1 MSRKR
6 IVQLLT
12 SLAVLSCMI
21 LPVQAAPQVNIVP
34 LVQLLLLSPADP
46 IEVVVVDSAMQGID
60 SNGDPNQS
68 PFSTTDKR
76 VCLTTELQVFGPGT
90 IHLKVEWLDGAP
102 PPWATT
108 IDTDITVEGPV
119 LVDIT
124 DCIID
129 ADADEPP
136 DTPAPSTDWKVIL
149 TVDGINIVE
158 ENFEIQ

>member
-12 SLAVLSCMI
+12 SLAVLSCMV

-34 LVQLLLLSPADP
+34 LIQLLLLSPM
-46 IEVVVVDSAMQGID
+46 EVVVVGSGMQGID
-60 SNGDPNQS
+60 SDGNLIGS

-76 VCLTTELQVFGPGT
+76 VCLTTQLEVFGPGT
-90 IHLKVEWLDGAP
+90 IHLKVEWRDGIEH
-102 PPWATT
+102 WETT

-119 LVDIT
+119 LLDIT

-129 ADADEPP
+129 ADADDPP
-136 DTPAPSTDWKVIL
+136 PTPAPSALWNVIV
-149 TVDGINIVE
+149 TVDGENIVE
-158 ENFEIQ
+158 EHFEIQ